1 MKTIKQIYL
10 EIKVI
15 LNNFFI
21 NIFINL
27 ASKISLPHLK
37 PMGLGIITK
46 QYTQKEKYN
55 VHVALW
61 PFI

>member
-27 ASKISLPHLK
+27 ASKISLLHLK
-37 PMGLGIITK
+37 PMELGIITK
-46 QYTQKEKYN
+46 QYTQKEK
-55 VHVALW
+55 
-61 PFI
+61 

>member
-46 QYTQKEKYN
+46 QYTQKEK
-55 VHVALW
+55 
-61 PFI
+61 